1 MTQNELREK
10 YVKFLQGFGI
20 LLLES
25 EIERRINNTID
36 KHSYLPFTKMMNIQ
50 MITTKTMK
58 KTKMSLKKIL
68 RRCNNEKGKNKRNN
82 N

>member
-36 KHSYLPFTKMMNIQ
+36 KHSYLPFTKMMNI
-50 MITTKTMK
+50 
-58 KTKMSLKKIL
+58 
-68 RRCNNEKGKNKRNN
+68 
-82 N
+82 